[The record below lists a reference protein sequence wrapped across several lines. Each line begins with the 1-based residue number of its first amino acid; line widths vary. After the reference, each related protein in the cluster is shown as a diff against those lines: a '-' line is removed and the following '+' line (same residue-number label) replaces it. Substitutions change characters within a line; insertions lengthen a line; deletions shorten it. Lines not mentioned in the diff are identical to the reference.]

1 MPATRLAAVWP
12 AARGKAPTRATPVP
26 LVTGLAADLLPP
38 LSPDVRAAL
47 VEALADAALAE
58 LDAVNTDPDR
68 KE

>member
-26 LVTGLAADLLPP
+26 LAPELAVDLLPP
-38 LSPDVRAAL
+38 LSPDVRTAL
-47 VEALADAALAE
+47 GEALADVALGE
-58 LDAVNTDPDR
+58 LDAINTDADR